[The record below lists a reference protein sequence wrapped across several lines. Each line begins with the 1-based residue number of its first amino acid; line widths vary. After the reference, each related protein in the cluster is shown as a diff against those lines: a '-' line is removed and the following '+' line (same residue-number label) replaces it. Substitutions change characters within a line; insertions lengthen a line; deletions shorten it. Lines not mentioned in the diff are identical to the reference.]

1 MTNLKNVKSNLCNR
15 KNSPIEMLKAK
26 YVLDVLTGYGDENRG
41 RGKSKEK
48 KTRGKPFE
56 NRFHWSQKQNL
67 REGNL

>member
-1 MTNLKNVKSNLCNR
+1 
-15 KNSPIEMLKAK
+15 MLKAK
-26 YVLDVLTGYGDENRG
+26 YVLDVLTGYRDENRG

-56 NRFHWSQKQNL
+56 KRFHWSQKQNL